1 MAKIKQLHKVVRE
14 FRLLRDGLVD
24 VKETLLA
31 LHVAQTEYSKSSSP
45 TTPTLDT
52 QSVKELS
59 EKSKKTY
66 GHFSDYGS
74 IYRVDMVMICTYKV
88 RISFRSGL

>member
-1 MAKIKQLHKVVRE
+1 MSPLNM
-14 FRLLRDGLVD
+14 F
-24 VKETLLA
+24 LA
-31 LHVAQTEYSKSSSP
+31 LLVVHV
-45 TTPTLDT
+45 
-52 QSVKELS
+52 S

-88 RISFRSGL
+88 RVSFRSGL